1 MKCKQKLCS
10 RNKNIE
16 DSGNCSVCESVLLE
30 YAKKFENKKSNLTT
44 KVEVDL
50 ELMVKTHDM
59 LSRGVP
65 VEQKVVSNLL
75 LGGVLNILQQHNTI
89 EQIDDRIKSAE

>member
-16 DSGNCSVCESVLLE
+16 ASGNCSVCENVLVE
-30 YAKKFENKKSNLTT
+30 SAKAFEDKKKKVST

-50 ELMVKTHDM
+50 DLMVI
-59 LSRGVP
+59 
-65 VEQKVVSNLL
+65 
-75 LGGVLNILQQHNTI
+75 NILHQHDVI
-89 EQIDDRIKSAE
+89 EELDDRIKD